1 MLRICY
7 NYTLTK
13 TEMENKMRVSDR
25 TTNLLKNY
33 ANINQSLEF
42 RAGKVLRTV
51 SPLNTIL
58 ASVEIEEDFPQ
69 TFPIYELSRFL
80 GTLDLF
86 NNPELDFTDNGVS
99 ITDDKHKATY
109 RYCGSS
115 SMFQTPPEKDIT
127 FPDAEVNFE
136 LSQDQFRKTI
146 NAANTLGLPEVIVEG
161 NGSDIQLVVS
171 DTGNVSSDIF
181 STKVGTTD
189 KTFRMIFKTE
199 NLNKIMEGTYN
210 VSLSSKRISHFKR
223 EGDSLQYWIALEQN
237 STYEE

>member
-1 MLRICY
+1 
-7 NYTLTK
+7 
-13 TEMENKMRVSDR
+13 MENKMKVSDR

-69 TFPIYELSRFL
+69 TFPIYELGRFL

-99 ITDDKHKATY
+99 ITDDNHEATY

-127 FPDAEVNFE
+127 FPDAEINFE
-136 LSQDQFRKTI
+136 LTQEQFRKTI

-161 NGSDIQLVVS
+161 NGTDIQLVVS

-181 STKVGTTD
+181 STKVGATD

-199 NLNKIMEGTYN
+199 NLNKIMEGTYD
-210 VSLSSKRISHFKR
+210 VSLSSKRISHFTRK
-223 EGDSLQYWIALEQN
+223 GDTLNYWIALEQN

>member
-1 MLRICY
+1 
-7 NYTLTK
+7 
-13 TEMENKMRVSDR
+13 
-25 TTNLLKNY
+25 
-33 ANINQSLEF
+33 
-42 RAGKVLRTV
+42 
-51 SPLNTIL
+51 
-58 ASVEIEEDFPQ
+58 
-69 TFPIYELSRFL
+69 L

-99 ITDDKHKATY
+99 ITDDNHEATY

-115 SMFQTPPEKDIT
+115 SMFQAPPEKDIT
-127 FPDAEVNFE
+127 FPDAEINFE
-136 LSQDQFRKTI
+136 LTQEQFRKTI

-181 STKVGTTD
+181 STKVGATD

-199 NLNKIMEGTYN
+199 NLNKIMEGAYN

>member
-1 MLRICY
+1 
-7 NYTLTK
+7 
-13 TEMENKMRVSDR
+13 MENKMRVSDR

-99 ITDDKHKATY
+99 ITDDNHKATY

-115 SMFQTPPEKDIT
+115 SMFQTPPDKDIT
-127 FPDAEVNFE
+127 FPDAEINFE
-136 LSQDQFRKTI
+136 LSQDQFKKTI
-146 NAANTLGLPEVIVEG
+146 NAANTLGLPEVVVEG
-161 NGSDIQLVVS
+161 NASEILLVVN
-171 DTGNVSSDIF
+171 DTGNTSSDIF
-181 STKVGTTD
+181 STPVGKTD

-237 STYEE
+237 STFEE

>member
-1 MLRICY
+1 
-7 NYTLTK
+7 
-13 TEMENKMRVSDR
+13 MENKMKVSER

-69 TFPIYELSRFL
+69 TFPIYELGRFL

-99 ITDDKHKATY
+99 ITDDNHEATY

-127 FPDAEVNFE
+127 FPDAEINFE
-136 LSQDQFRKTI
+136 LTQELFRKTI

-161 NGSDIQLVVS
+161 NGSDIHLVVS

-181 STKVGTTD
+181 STKVGATD

-199 NLNKIMEGTYN
+199 NLNKIMEGAYN

>member
-1 MLRICY
+1 
-7 NYTLTK
+7 
-13 TEMENKMRVSDR
+13 MENKMKVSER

-42 RAGKVLRTV
+42 REGNVLKTV

-69 TFPIYELSRFL
+69 TFSIYELSRFL

-99 ITDDKHKATY
+99 ITDDNHEATY

-127 FPDAEVNFE
+127 FPDAEINFE
-136 LSQDQFRKTI
+136 LTQELFRKTI

-161 NGSDIQLVVS
+161 NGTDIQLVVS

-181 STKVGTTD
+181 STKVGATD

-199 NLNKIMEGTYN
+199 NLNKIMEGTYD
-210 VSLSSKRISHFKR
+210 VSLSSKRISHFTRK
-223 EGDSLQYWIALEQN
+223 GDTLNYWIALEQN